1 MRARSVLP
9 MAALLFVGVGSLS
22 CGRNTALDDEV
33 AVMETNYG
41 RIVIEFFPKYAP
53 KHVDNFK
60 TLAEQGFY
68 DGTRIHRVVKD
79 KSGRAIA
86 VQGGDPNTING
97 DPSTWGRGQ
106 PAQPTVEAEFST
118 NLKHERGIVSAAR
131 RPELNSAT
139 SQFFICVA
147 PMPQFD
153 GNYSIFGKVIEGMNV
168 VDSIARAP
176 LWTNTER
183 PLDPVVVSKV
193 YLTRR
198 TELGQGPARTS
209 IP

>member
-1 MRARSVLP
+1 MRFRSVLAS
-9 MAALLFVGVGSLS
+9 AAVLFLLFGSLS
-22 CGRNTALDDEV
+22 CGRSTAHDDEV
-33 AVMETNYG
+33 AVIETNYG
-41 RIVIEFFPKYAP
+41 RIVIEFFPKSAP
-53 KHVDNFK
+53 RHVDNFK
-60 TLAEQGFY
+60 TLAQQGFY
-68 DGTRIHRVVKD
+68 DGTRIHRIVKD
-79 KSGRAIA
+79 KGQPIA

-106 PAQPTVEAEFST
+106 PAQPTVKAEFST
-118 NLKHERGIVSAAR
+118 NLKHERGILSAAR
-131 RPELNSAT
+131 RDDVNSAT

-147 PMPQFD
+147 PVPQFD

-176 LWTNTER
+176 VFSNTER

-198 TELGQGPARTS
+198 TDAH
-209 IP
+209 

>member
-1 MRARSVLP
+1 
-9 MAALLFVGVGSLS
+9 MAALLFVGLGSLS

-106 PAQPTVEAEFST
+106 PAQPTVDAEFST

-131 RPELNSAT
+131 KPELNSAT

-176 LWTNTER
+176 LWPNTER
-183 PLDPVVVSKV
+183 PVDPVVVNKV
-193 YLTRR
+193 YLVKR
-198 TELGQGPARTS
+198 TALH
-209 IP
+209 

>member
-1 MRARSVLP
+1 MRSRSALAL
-9 MAALLFVGVGSLS
+9 AALLFVVFGSLS
-22 CGRNTALDDEV
+22 CGRSTARDDEV
-33 AVMETNYG
+33 AVIETNYG
-41 RIVIEFFPKYAP
+41 RIVIEFFPQYAP
-53 KHVDNFK
+53 KHVENFK
-60 TLAEQGFY
+60 TLAGQGFY
-68 DGTRIHRVVKD
+68 NGTKIHRILKD

-97 DPSTWGRGQ
+97 DPSTWGKGQ
-106 PAQPTVEAEFST
+106 PAQPTVNAEFST
-118 NLKHERGIVSAAR
+118 NLKHERGILSAAR
-131 RPELNSAT
+131 RDDVNSAN

-176 LWTNTER
+176 MYSNTER

-193 YLTRR
+193 YLIKR
-198 TELGQGPARTS
+198 TDPH
-209 IP
+209 

>member
-9 MAALLFVGVGSLS
+9 MAALLFVGLGSLS

-106 PAQPTVEAEFST
+106 PAQPTVDAEFST

-131 RPELNSAT
+131 KPELNSAT

-176 LWTNTER
+176 LWPNTER
-183 PLDPVVVSKV
+183 PVDPVVVSKA
-193 YLTRR
+193 YLVKR
-198 TELGQGPARTS
+198 TALH
-209 IP
+209 

>member
-1 MRARSVLP
+1 MRSRSVLAL
-9 MAALLFVGVGSLS
+9 AAVLFVVFGSLS
-22 CGRNTALDDEV
+22 CGRNTAHDDEV
-33 AVMETNYG
+33 AVIETNYG
-41 RIVIEFFPKYAP
+41 RIVIEFFPNAAP
-53 KHVDNFK
+53 RHVDNFK
-60 TLAEQGFY
+60 TLVQQGLY
-68 DGTRIHRVVKD
+68 NGTKIHRIVKD
-79 KSGRAIA
+79 RSGPIA

-97 DPSTWGRGQ
+97 DPSTWGTGQ
-106 PAQPTVEAEFST
+106 PAQPTVKAEFST

-131 RPELNSAT
+131 RGDVNSAN

-176 LWTNTER
+176 VFSNTDR

-198 TELGQGPARTS
+198 TDLH
-209 IP
+209 

>member
-1 MRARSVLP
+1 MRARSVLAL
-9 MAALLFVGVGSLS
+9 AALFLIVLGSIS
-22 CGRNTALDDEV
+22 CRRDTSRDDEV

-41 RIVIEFFPKYAP
+41 RIVIEFFPNSAP
-53 KHVDNFK
+53 RHVENFK
-60 TLAEQGFY
+60 ELAEQGFY

-79 KSGRAIA
+79 KTGRGIA

-106 PAQPTVEAEFST
+106 PAQPTVQAEFST
-118 NLKHERGIVSAAR
+118 NLKHERGILSAAR
-131 RPELNSAT
+131 RDDVNSAT

-176 LWTNTER
+176 LWANTER
-183 PLDPVVVSKV
+183 PLDPVVVSKI
-193 YLTRR
+193 YLIRR
-198 TELGQGPARTS
+198 NELHQ
-209 IP
+209 